1 MFVPHF
7 LQVGDFDEA
16 EFGVQGDAPRLIGI
30 NATEDR
36 VMADFFG
43 EREEF
48 AEKKGAKAFALMF
61 MVQIHRVLHA
71 VAVGLA
77 RMKAAERAPADDDS
91 TLLGHDYRMLRAV
104 RVKPVPPFLGSAGH
118 GLIGAGAVLHVVVVN
133 GVDGREVGERGGA
146 ESGGHEGEVVCSW
159 WKGSAQMTNVEIRM
173 TNAES
178 WCLRALFSNLDS
190 GAGNLHS
197 RGPQVKF
204 TNHLTNTFIMAIKV
218 GVIGAGGMLQYH
230 AAGFRQAGAEIVA
243 VADAAPGAAAKAA
256 EKYGIAKSY
265 ESVEAMLKGSPEIKA
280 VSVIVPNKFH
290 KPLTIQCLKAGKH
303 VFSEKPPALNAK
315 EVKEIIVAAKKAG
328 KKVLF
333 NFNNRARPESQA
345 MMKYINDGV
354 VGKINS
360 AQAKWIRRTGIP
372 GFGGWFTTKDLSGG
386 GPLIDLLHMVDLAM
400 YFMGYPEP
408 AHVLGQTFSDF
419 IQDKQFK
426 GPWGIPDRVG
436 GTTDVENA
444 AHGFVTF
451 KTGQVLSLQV
461 SWAEMVKRE
470 EVSVVF
476 QGTKAGGKVERL
488 FGIDGLDNT
497 AIDTCELYVQE
508 NGNSVNRSIVTPAC
522 EDMGRIGSAANF
534 IEAIEGKATAL
545 NTPEQALR
553 LMQVIDAIYAS
564 AKTKKPV
571 SI

>member
-1 MFVPHF
+1 
-7 LQVGDFDEA
+7 
-16 EFGVQGDAPRLIGI
+16 
-30 NATEDR
+30 
-36 VMADFFG
+36 
-43 EREEF
+43 
-48 AEKKGAKAFALMF
+48 
-61 MVQIHRVLHA
+61 
-71 VAVGLA
+71 
-77 RMKAAERAPADDDS
+77 
-91 TLLGHDYRMLRAV
+91 
-104 RVKPVPPFLGSAGH
+104 
-118 GLIGAGAVLHVVVVN
+118 
-133 GVDGREVGERGGA
+133 
-146 ESGGHEGEVVCSW
+146 
-159 WKGSAQMTNVEIRM
+159 
-173 TNAES
+173 
-178 WCLRALFSNLDS
+178 
-190 GAGNLHS
+190 
-197 RGPQVKF
+197 
-204 TNHLTNTFIMAIKV
+204 
-218 GVIGAGGMLQYH
+218 MLQYH
-230 AAGFRQAGAEIVA
+230 AAGFKQAGAEIIA
-243 VADAAPGAAAKAA
+243 VADPAPGAAQKAA
-256 EKYGIAKSY
+256 TKWGIPNAY
-265 ESVEAMLKGSPEIKA
+265 ESVDAMLAAHKDLDA

-290 KPLTIQCLKAGKH
+290 AALAIQCLNAGKH
-303 VFSEKPPALNAK
+303 VFCEKPPALSAP
-315 EVKEIIVAAKKAG
+315 EVQDIIAASKKSG
-328 KKVLF
+328 KHVMF

-345 MMKYINDGV
+345 MMKYVEQGQ
-354 VGKINS
+354 VGKVNS

-372 GFGGWFTTKDLSGG
+372 GFGGWFTTKELSGG

-408 AHVLGQTFSDF
+408 KHVLGQTFSDF
-419 IQDKQFK
+419 ITDKQFK
-426 GPWGIPDRVG
+426 GPWGIPDRAD

-508 NGNSVNRSIVTPAC
+508 NGNSVNRSIITPAC

-534 IEAIEGKATAL
+534 IEAIQGKATPL

-564 AKTKKPV
+564 AKTGKPV

>member
-1 MFVPHF
+1 M
-7 LQVGDFDEA
+7 
-16 EFGVQGDAPRLIGI
+16 
-30 NATEDR
+30 
-36 VMADFFG
+36 
-43 EREEF
+43 
-48 AEKKGAKAFALMF
+48 
-61 MVQIHRVLHA
+61 
-71 VAVGLA
+71 
-77 RMKAAERAPADDDS
+77 S
-91 TLLGHDYRMLRAV
+91 T
-104 RVKPVPPFLGSAGH
+104 
-118 GLIGAGAVLHVVVVN
+118 
-133 GVDGREVGERGGA
+133 
-146 ESGGHEGEVVCSW
+146 
-159 WKGSAQMTNVEIRM
+159 
-173 TNAES
+173 
-178 WCLRALFSNLDS
+178 
-190 GAGNLHS
+190 
-197 RGPQVKF
+197 
-204 TNHLTNTFIMAIKV
+204 KV

-256 EKYGIAKSY
+256 EKWNIAKAY
-265 ESVEAMLKGSPEIKA
+265 DSVEAMLAGSPEIDA

-290 KPLTIQCLKAGKH
+290 APLTIQCLEAGKH
-303 VFSEKPPALNAK
+303 VFCEKPPALSAA
-315 EVKEIIVAAKKAG
+315 EVESIIAAADKAG

-345 MMKYINDGV
+345 MKTYVDQGV
-354 VGKINS
+354 AGTINS

-372 GFGGWFTTKDLSGG
+372 GFGGWFTTKDLAGG
-386 GPLIDLLHMVDLAM
+386 GSLIDLMHMVDLAM

-408 AHVLGQTFSDF
+408 AHVLGQTFTDH
-419 IQDKQFK
+419 IQDKAFK

-522 EDMGRIGSAANF
+522 EDMGRIGSATNF
-534 IEAIEGKATAL
+534 IEAIEGRAEPL

-553 LMQVIDAIYAS
+553 LMQVVDAIYAS
-564 AKTKKPV
+564 AQTGKPV

>member
-1 MFVPHF
+1 M
-7 LQVGDFDEA
+7 
-16 EFGVQGDAPRLIGI
+16 
-30 NATEDR
+30 
-36 VMADFFG
+36 
-43 EREEF
+43 
-48 AEKKGAKAFALMF
+48 
-61 MVQIHRVLHA
+61 
-71 VAVGLA
+71 
-77 RMKAAERAPADDDS
+77 S
-91 TLLGHDYRMLRAV
+91 T
-104 RVKPVPPFLGSAGH
+104 
-118 GLIGAGAVLHVVVVN
+118 
-133 GVDGREVGERGGA
+133 
-146 ESGGHEGEVVCSW
+146 
-159 WKGSAQMTNVEIRM
+159 
-173 TNAES
+173 
-178 WCLRALFSNLDS
+178 
-190 GAGNLHS
+190 
-197 RGPQVKF
+197 
-204 TNHLTNTFIMAIKV
+204 KV

-256 EKYGIAKSY
+256 EKWNIAKAY
-265 ESVEAMLKGSPEIKA
+265 DSVEAMLAAHPEMEA
-280 VSVIVPNKFH
+280 VSIIVPNKFH
-290 KPLTIQCLKAGKH
+290 APLTIQCLEAGKH
-303 VFSEKPPALNAK
+303 VFSEKPPAMNAA
-315 EVKEIIVAAKKAG
+315 EVQTIIDAAQKAG
-328 KKVLF
+328 RKVLF

-345 MMKYINDGV
+345 MMTYIGQGV

-372 GFGGWFTTKDLSGG
+372 GFGGWFTTKEMSGG

-419 IQDKQFK
+419 IQDKLFK

-451 KTGQVLSLQV
+451 KTGQVLTLQV

-508 NGNSVNRSIVTPAC
+508 NGHSVNRSITTPAC

-534 IEAIEGKATAL
+534 IEAIEGKAAAL

-564 AKTKKPV
+564 ATTGKPV